1 MTMPD
6 GAFDL
11 LKAGNGRP
19 ESAKQPEI
27 GLADFVKILSI
38 LFGHAV
44 APIQGMVHNRALGLI
59 SG

>member
-1 MTMPD
+1 MTMAD

-11 LKAGNGRP
+11 LKAGNGGP
-19 ESAKQPEI
+19 ESPKQPEI

-44 APIQGMVHNRALGLI
+44 ALSRGWCIAAL
-59 SG
+59 